1 MNIAI
6 AKADDLGP
14 SQDIEDADD
23 WLTVSAEDFDSVLQE
38 KMRPNVISNAGHG
51 MDVDHSPR
59 SEDEED
65 NISKA
70 QVTKLRDLAHK
81 VDAFISGKG
90 DVEGAMF
97 EE

>member
-1 MNIAI
+1 VNAAI

-14 SQDIEDADD
+14 SQDVDDADD

-38 KMRPNVISNAGHG
+38 KMRLNVIPNTGHG
-51 MDVDHSPR
+51 MDIDHSPR
-59 SEDEED
+59 FEDGED
-65 NISKA
+65 DISKA
-70 QVTKLRDLAHK
+70 QATKLRDLAHK
-81 VDAFISGKG
+81 VGAFVSGKG

>member
-1 MNIAI
+1 MNAAI
-6 AKADDLGP
+6 AKADDIGP
-14 SQDIEDADD
+14 SQDVEDADD

-38 KMRPNVISNAGHG
+38 KMRLNAVPNTGHG
-51 MDVDHSPR
+51 MDIDHSPR
-59 SEDEED
+59 SEDGED
-65 NISKA
+65 DLSKA

-81 VDAFISGKG
+81 VDAFVSGKG

>member
-1 MNIAI
+1 VNAAI
-6 AKADDLGP
+6 ARADDLGP
-14 SQDIEDADD
+14 SQDVEGADD

-38 KMRPNVISNAGHG
+38 KLRLNVVPNTNHR

-59 SEDEED
+59 SEDGED
-65 NISKA
+65 DFSQA

-81 VDAFISGKG
+81 VDAFVSGKG